1 MKRLLICVLLLGACA
16 TLRTRESGSLRV
28 MTYNIHAGKDAAQVH
43 NLERVAALIKDAA
56 ADIVLLQEVDR
67 GTQRSAGEDQIA
79 TLARLTSM
87 ESAFVK
93 SLDYQGGLYGIAV
106 LSRFP
111 LDSAH
116 VIPLNVT
123 PRQERSGTHEP
134 RVGLHVVVRTPGG
147 PLHVVNTHIDPAAEP
162 TFRHQEVMGLL
173 AHIRQHGAAEA
184 PLVFGGDLNA
194 RPNTPEI
201 AAVSLAF
208 TDSWAQCGN
217 GGPGYTFPAH
227 APDRRI
233 DYLMLRRASC
243 TAAAVLDTQASDHRP
258 FLITLRF

>member
-1 MKRLLICVLLLGACA
+1 MKRCMLLILLCAACA
-16 TLRTRESGSLRV
+16 SLPGRTAAPLRV

-43 NLERVAALIKDAA
+43 NLERVAGVIKGAN

-67 GTQRSAGEDQIA
+67 GTQRSAGEDHVA
-79 TLARLTSM
+79 TLERLTGM
-87 ESAFVK
+87 HAAFVK

-116 VIPLNVT
+116 VIPLNVL
-123 PRQERSGTHEP
+123 PKQERSGTYEP
-134 RVGLHVVVRTPGG
+134 RVGLHVIVRTPAG

-162 TFRHQEVMGLL
+162 TYRHQEVMGLL
-173 AHIRQHGAAEA
+173 AHIRNHGAAAA

-194 RPNTPEI
+194 RPTTPEI
-201 AAVSLAF
+201 AALSLSFA
-208 TDSWAQCGN
+208 DSWAQCGN
-217 GGPGYTFPAH
+217 GGAGYTFPAH

-233 DYLMLRRASC
+233 DYLMLRQLSC
-243 TAAAVLDTQASDHRP
+243 TQAEVVETQASDHRP
-258 FLITLRF
+258 FLITIQF